1 MDTTYA
7 DQGASAVKNTAIA
20 ARIVLGLVFL
30 IAGVSGLL
38 IINNPPPMPPGL
50 VATFM
55 SVFFQ
60 SRWALYVN
68 GIELI
73 AGVMLLA
80 NRYVPLAL
88 LATAAIIFNM
98 CVFHLTMMLIGLPAP
113 LVLLLLW
120 IVVATQHRFVLEP
133 LLAPKA

>member
-1 MDTTYA
+1 M
-7 DQGASAVKNTAIA
+7 KNTAIA

-60 SRWALYVN
+60 SRWARRRVCCSFT
-68 GIELI
+68 
-73 AGVMLLA
+73 
-80 NRYVPLAL
+80 
-88 LATAAIIFNM
+88 TAIF
-98 CVFHLTMMLIGLPAP
+98 
-113 LVLLLLW
+113 
-120 IVVATQHRFVLEP
+120 R
-133 LLAPKA
+133 K

>member
-1 MDTTYA
+1 M
-7 DQGASAVKNTAIA
+7 KNTAIA

-88 LATAAIIFNM
+88 LATAGIIFNM

-113 LVLLLLW
+113 LVLLVLW

-133 LLAPKA
+133 LLAAKA